1 MACTVIPT
9 KIPTIDKTAI
19 PTNKYQRYQPRGGGM
34 IPIPEKWLVYDWYT
48 TLIIFLSESIS
59 LSYSFLVRNLVEDPK
74 LPTRLGQGG
83 VAGFN

>member
-48 TLIIFLSESIS
+48 TLVKIAWFDNDALVSE
-59 LSYSFLVRNLVEDPK
+59 FRP
-74 LPTRLGQGG
+74 G
-83 VAGFN
+83 VPYQTDRKHMV

>member
-48 TLIIFLSESIS
+48 TLDFRVSDAHASVV
-59 LSYSFLVRNLVEDPK
+59 Y
-74 LPTRLGQGG
+74 
-83 VAGFN
+83 

>member
-34 IPIPEKWLVYDWYT
+34 IPIPEKWLVYDWY
-48 TLIIFLSESIS
+48 LIDGKI
-59 LSYSFLVRNLVEDPK
+59 
-74 LPTRLGQGG
+74 
-83 VAGFN
+83 

>member
-48 TLIIFLSESIS
+48 TLWVTYIWFLQVNGALFNGVLGTSQKLVLIAGP
-59 LSYSFLVRNLVEDPK
+59 FL
-74 LPTRLGQGG
+74 
-83 VAGFN
+83 A